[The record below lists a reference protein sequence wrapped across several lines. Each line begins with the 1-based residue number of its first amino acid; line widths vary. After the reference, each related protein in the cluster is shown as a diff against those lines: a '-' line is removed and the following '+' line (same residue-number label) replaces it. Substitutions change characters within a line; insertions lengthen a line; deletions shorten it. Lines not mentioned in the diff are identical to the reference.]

1 MCGHDA
7 VEQNFGN
14 EHVDGGCGHFARV
27 VDAVATHDEEGVI
40 GLVRFGSDGADELT
54 ICDVV
59 EAVSWDV
66 FFPSKKDGVSAFYS
80 PTNSIGELTKLVGG

>member
-1 MCGHDA
+1 
-7 VEQNFGN
+7 
-14 EHVDGGCGHFARV
+14 
-27 VDAVATHDEEGVI
+27 VI